1 MSKDKL
7 PKVNWT
13 QHAAAHDN
21 FSCQDKFLSS
31 NILFSLPTQRPCA
44 REEMNAR
51 CVTLSLPDLFS
62 FRIAHI
68 LYSNLSK
75 QITSVHD

>member
-13 QHAAAHDN
+13 QHATAHEN
-21 FSCQDKFLSS
+21 FSCQDKFLTS
-31 NILFSLPTQRPCA
+31 NFLFSLPTQKPCV
-44 REEMNAR
+44 REQMNAR

-62 FRIAHI
+62 LKSA
-68 LYSNLSK
+68 
-75 QITSVHD
+75 

>member
-13 QHAAAHDN
+13 EHATAHDN
-21 FSCQDKFLSS
+21 FSRQDKFLSS

-51 CVTLSLPDLFS
+51 CVSLSLSDLF
-62 FRIAHI
+62 FHEIAHVFC
-68 LYSNLSK
+68 LK
-75 QITSVHD
+75 FQRR